1 MRLTNFDGTV
11 ASHFQLGTGDL
22 KATMQITPEG
32 ALQFSVPLQ
41 IGSRSATEPY
51 NPVRDGDL
59 MTLGVT
65 NEKLE
70 ALFRNLEAAGP
81 SWSGIKCFLHL
92 RFWPS
97 MMEIKPPWV
106 PCLPHPTSTTLR
118 WKSPIP

>member
-70 ALFRNLEAAGP
+70 ALFRDHRGRESNA
-81 SWSGIKCFLHL
+81 SCI
-92 RFWPS
+92 
-97 MMEIKPPWV
+97 
-106 PCLPHPTSTTLR
+106 
-118 WKSPIP
+118 